1 MRTASD
7 QVRAHIARL
16 MAGIRHASHSDGHV
30 TRAPFTDEV
39 LARLPFATIADVDA
53 AVSDAR
59 RAQHVWAETAP
70 ADRARVLFRI
80 HDRFLSGLEP
90 ALDLMQ
96 WETGKARIH
105 AAEEVLDAAINAR
118 HYAVV
123 GPRLLRPRRRRGAL
137 PLLVGVEEIRH
148 PKGVVGIVAPWNY
161 PLTLA
166 ASDAM
171 PALMAGNA
179 VILRPDPRTAL
190 TALWVAEQFHAA
202 GVPRDLFQVLL
213 GDGPVI
219 GTALIDRVDHI
230 MFTGSTATG
239 RSVAARA
246 AQRLIG
252 SSLELGGKN
261 AMIIRVDADLDHAVE
276 VAVRA
281 CFSSAGQLC
290 LSIERM
296 LVHRSV
302 HDEFLRRFTQ
312 RVSAMSLSSTIGW
325 GSDMGSL
332 LGPDQLARTTAH
344 IEAAVAAGAKVV
356 VGGRARPDLGPWFHE
371 PTVLVGTPLDH
382 MVWREETFGPLVSL
396 RAFTTDDE
404 AVDLAN
410 DSEYGLNASIMTR
423 DVRAGRELARRV
435 HAGMVNINEGYAPAW
450 ASVDAPMG
458 GRKTSGLGR
467 RHGVEGLLLYTET
480 QTVAVQRALSFGPQ
494 FGMTQQQWIG
504 LLSRLMTG
512 MRRLRLK

>member
-1 MRTASD
+1 MRTPSD

-16 MAGIRHASHSDGHV
+16 LAGIRHASQGDGHV

-39 LARLPFATIADVDA
+39 LARLPFATVDDVDA
-53 AVSDAR
+53 AFSDAR
-59 RAQHVWAETAP
+59 RAQRAWADVP
-70 ADRARVLFRI
+70 PSDRARVLFRV
-80 HDRFLSGLEP
+80 HDRFLAGLEP

-105 AAEEVLDAAINAR
+105 AAEELLDAAINAR

-123 GPRLLRPRRRRGAL
+123 GPRLLRDRRRRGAL

-148 PKGVVGIVAPWNY
+148 PKGVVGIIAPWNY

-219 GTALIDRVDHI
+219 GTALIDRADHI

-239 RSVAARA
+239 RLVAARA

-261 AMIIRVDADLDHAVE
+261 AMIIRADADLDRAVD

-296 LVHRSV
+296 LVHASV
-302 HDEFLRRFTQ
+302 HDEFLRRFTD
-312 RVSAMSLSSTIGW
+312 RVRSMTLAPIIDW
-325 GSDMGSL
+325 GADMGSL
-332 LGPDQLARTTAH
+332 LGADQLTRTVGH
-344 IEAAVAAGAKVV
+344 VEAAVAAGARIV
-356 VGGRARPDLGPWFHE
+356 VGGRARSDLGPWFYE

-382 MVWREETFGPLVSL
+382 MVWREETFGPVVSV
-396 RAFTTDDE
+396 RAFATDEE
-404 AVDLAN
+404 AVALAN
-410 DSEYGLNASIMTR
+410 DSEYGLNASIITR
-423 DVRAGRELARRV
+423 DVRMGRALARRLQ
-435 HAGMVNINEGYAPAW
+435 AGMVNINEGYAPAW

-458 GRKTSGLGR
+458 GRKASGLGR
-467 RHGVEGLLLYTET
+467 RHGDEGVLLYTET

-504 LLSRLMTG
+504 LLSRLMAG
-512 MRRLRLK
+512 MKRLRLK